1 MKEMKFV
8 LVLLLGLLSSAA
20 ASPAASV
27 EQLKGWMAANG
38 MDPDDFGKLR
48 VFVDSKGE
56 LKSWSWDEDKLGV
69 AVPAEDELPSPS
81 AASKARENFRAE
93 SGAKAEAAR
102 QLSKSVR
109 LKSAENKLIQ
119 FLRDEGA
126 VATNATSATSEQ
138 IDAMY
143 AKWEEGLNDS
153 QLEKKSTKYT
163 RLLEQVERA
172 GGTELD
178 SRWRE

>member
-27 EQLKGWMAANG
+27 EQLKGWLAANG

-81 AASKARENFRAE
+81 AARKARETFRAE

-102 QLSKSVR
+102 QLSK
-109 LKSAENKLIQ
+109 
-119 FLRDEGA
+119 
-126 VATNATSATSEQ
+126 
-138 IDAMY
+138 
-143 AKWEEGLNDS
+143 
-153 QLEKKSTKYT
+153 
-163 RLLEQVERA
+163 
-172 GGTELD
+172 
-178 SRWRE
+178 

>member
-1 MKEMKFV
+1 MKDIKFI
-8 LVLLLGLLSSAA
+8 LVLLLGLLLASA

-27 EQLKGWMAANG
+27 EQLKGWLAANG
-38 MDPDDFGKLR
+38 LDPDDFGKLR
-48 VFVDSKGE
+48 VFANAKGE
-56 LKSWSWDEDKLGV
+56 LVSWSWDEDKLGV

-102 QLSKSVR
+102 QLSKSKR
-109 LKSAENKLIQ
+109 LKVAEKKLIE
-119 FLRDEGA
+119 FLRGKGA
-126 VATNATSATSEQ
+126 VNTNATSATAEE

-143 AKWEEGLNDS
+143 AYWEANLNDS